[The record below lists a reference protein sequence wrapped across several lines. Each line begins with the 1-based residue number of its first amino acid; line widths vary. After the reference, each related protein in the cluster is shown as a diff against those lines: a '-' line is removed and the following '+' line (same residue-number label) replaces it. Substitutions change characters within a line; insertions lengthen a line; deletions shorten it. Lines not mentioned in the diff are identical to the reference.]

1 MPKRTP
7 NIRTWFN
14 SAKVLRCFMQTE
26 SYTTQT
32 NAETIAA
39 FLTKYKSKQK
49 MLFIECA
56 LLKIITKCAD
66 IVTILRISL

>member
-1 MPKRTP
+1 
-7 NIRTWFN
+7 
-14 SAKVLRCFMQTE
+14 MQIE
-26 SYTTQT
+26 SYTTQI

-66 IVTILRISL
+66 IVTILRITL